1 MEANQNER
9 ILYVVFENE
18 MKLPILDITH
28 PLFNASID
36 EQAYH
41 LNCLKSAR
49 SIEALKKDAG
59 FYSEHF
65 CENVEC

>member
-1 MEANQNER
+1 MEGNQNER
-9 ILYVVFENE
+9 ILYAVFENE

-49 SIEALKKDAG
+49 SIEALKKMRVL
-59 FYSEHF
+59 FRTF
-65 CENVEC
+65 L